1 MKNKEFVVLTIERNR
16 KRKIFIDEILYCKAD
31 NSYTLVALDNSSKYI
46 ISKPIK
52 EFETILNHF
61 NFYRI
66 SRSLIVNITHCVEL
80 KTGSKPEILLT
91 NTEVVI
97 PDKNK
102 IPIIEE
108 KMFVIQTEPLPFTK

>member
-1 MKNKEFVVLTIERNR
+1 MKNKEFVVLTIERSR

-31 NSYTLVALDNSSKYI
+31 NSYTLVVLNNNTKFI

-52 EFETILNHF
+52 VFEIILSCF

-66 SRSLIVNITHCVEL
+66 SKSMLVNITHCIEL
-80 KTGSKPEILLT
+80 KTGSKPEIRLT
-91 NTEVVI
+91 NSEVVI

-102 IPIIEE
+102 IQEIEE
-108 KMFVIQTEPLPFTK
+108 KMFVTQSEP